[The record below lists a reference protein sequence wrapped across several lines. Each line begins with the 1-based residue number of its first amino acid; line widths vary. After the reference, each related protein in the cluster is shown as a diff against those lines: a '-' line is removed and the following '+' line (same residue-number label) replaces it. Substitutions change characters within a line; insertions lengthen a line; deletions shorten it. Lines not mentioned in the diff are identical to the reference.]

1 MSRYLRDLNT
11 VKEPGSAEENFT
23 FEDDLAMFTNTQFF
37 DFETGQHTD
46 YQAPPKKAETATVAE
61 PQAPSSAVTEEL
73 TSPIGDFGNVD
84 FSLPGKKMFSSCL
97 LGIWCTSSF
106 LFILGC
112 MGLCGIWY
120 GFLVV
125 HQKFWPSHITSSF
138 SLLITMLIT
147 HTLLFPFNHLP
158 RYRQLWAQ
166 SLWHRAN
173 GKRTTIHI
181 VHT

>member
-1 MSRYLRDLNT
+1 MSPYTSTGGGRAPNVSRYLRDLNT

-84 FSLPGKKMFSSCL
+84 FSLPGKKMLSSFL
-97 LGIWCTSSF
+97 LGI
-106 LFILGC
+106 
-112 MGLCGIWY
+112 
-120 GFLVV
+120 
-125 HQKFWPSHITSSF
+125 
-138 SLLITMLIT
+138 
-147 HTLLFPFNHLP
+147 
-158 RYRQLWAQ
+158 
-166 SLWHRAN
+166 
-173 GKRTTIHI
+173 
-181 VHT
+181 